1 MSLKLYMLR
10 RGETVFSINKGYC
23 GALDV
28 ELTESGQ
35 AMAQAFADEY
45 KSLSWEAIYCSPMKR
60 AIATATPLAKATG
73 LTLEIRDG
81 IKECNYG
88 KWEGKTKEEV
98 NNEFHSNY
106 VDWMTEPAWN
116 APEKGETAVQVRNRA
131 MNVIAEIEE
140 NHRDGNV
147 MLVAHRTTLRIV
159 LCSLMGIDL
168 GRYRDHLDYPAA
180 SLSVVR
186 FGKYGPMLERMGDRS
201 FMAKELRER
210 EGHMTEEIRKREG
223 Q

>member
-10 RGETVFSINKGYC
+10 HGETVFSINRGYC

-28 ELTESGQ
+28 ELTEAGQ

-45 KSLSWEAIYCSPMKR
+45 KSLKWEAIYCSPMKR
-60 AIATATPLAKATG
+60 AIATATPLSKATDRP
-73 LTLEIRDG
+73 LIIRDG

-88 KWEGKTKEEV
+88 EWEGKTKAEV
-98 NNEFHSNY
+98 DSEFHQDY

-116 APEKGETAVQVRNRA
+116 SPKGGETAVEVRNRA
-131 MNVIAEIEE
+131 MTVIAEIEE
-140 NHRDGNV
+140 KYTEGNV
-147 MLVAHRTTLRIV
+147 LLVAHRTTLRIV

-168 GRYRDHLDYPAA
+168 GRYRDRMEYPAA
-180 SLSVVR
+180 SLSVVK
-186 FGKYGPMLERMGDRS
+186 FGKFGPLLERMGDRA
-201 FMAKELRER
+201 FMPKELRER
-210 EGHMTEEIRKREG
+210 E